1 MVLKSGEL
9 FSLGLIHSQFLVE
22 SILSLKHER
31 VHSKKAYAVNPSIL
45 FSTME
50 TPAHV
55 QLTKRND
62 GHSQDQ
68 ESKKA

>member
-1 MVLKSGEL
+1 MLKSDDL
-9 FSLGLIHSQFLVE
+9 FSLGLIHLQFLVE

-31 VHSKKAYAVNPSIL
+31 VHSKKAHAVNPSI
-45 FSTME
+45 FSSTME

-62 GHSQDQ
+62 GHGQDE
-68 ESKKA
+68 ESKRA